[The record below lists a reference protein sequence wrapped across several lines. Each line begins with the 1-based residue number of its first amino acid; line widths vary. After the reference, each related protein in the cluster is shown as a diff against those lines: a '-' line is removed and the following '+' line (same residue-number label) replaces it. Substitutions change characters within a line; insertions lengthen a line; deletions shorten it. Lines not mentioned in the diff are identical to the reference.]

1 MFNWKF
7 HYKWPFSIAMLNYQ
21 RVPCLWQV
29 QKHFRWWTSHGFD
42 ECLLGQNSTFF
53 VWIISARPVGPSI
66 WWNEEVIFTELQNLV
81 FDHPLYSIG
90 HSGRSR
96 DTHIVRHAAWV
107 CSFWGCLRFR
117 PTAIM
122 GYDPVVG
129 WFEVTIDT
137 HKWHWHLDV
146 DGCSWISFSDQ
157 FEEWLTWGPSYPL
170 VICNIAIE
178 HCYL

>member
-1 MFNWKF
+1 MVSMNAYWGKIPHFSF
-7 HYKWPFSIAMLNYQ
+7 ESYRLGRLDQAFGETRKWFSRSSKIL
-21 RVPCLWQV
+21 CLI
-29 QKHFRWWTSHGFD
+29 S
-42 ECLLGQNSTFF
+42 CLIIRSIQLVILGY
-53 VWIISARPVGPSI
+53 
-66 WWNEEVIFTELQNLV
+66 
-81 FDHPLYSIG
+81 PLCL
-90 HSGRSR
+90 
-96 DTHIVRHAAWV
+96 DTHVVKHAAWV

>member
-1 MFNWKF
+1 MVSMNAYWGKIPHFSF
-7 HYKWPFSIAMLNYQ
+7 ESYRLGRLDQAFGEMRKWFLRSSKISCLISCLIIRSIQLVILDAAGTPILSGTQ
-21 RVPCLWQV
+21 
-29 QKHFRWWTSHGFD
+29 HG
-42 ECLLGQNSTFF
+42 S
-53 VWIISARPVGPSI
+53 V
-66 WWNEEVIFTELQNLV
+66 
-81 FDHPLYSIG
+81 H
-90 HSGRSR
+90 
-96 DTHIVRHAAWV
+96 
-107 CSFWGCLRFR
+107 FWGCLRFR

-122 GYDPVVG
+122 GYDPMVG